1 MNELDN
7 LIQCLHNRR
16 KRLCVAIGDC
26 KKAGVSKERI
36 DALRQDRSDTDRL
49 YNRAKMLKM
58 SPDNSQELKVITDL
72 FKRDLI
78 SDRI

>member
-1 MNELDN
+1 MNEIDN
-7 LIQCLHNRR
+7 LIQCLASRR
-16 KRLCVAIGDC
+16 KRLCMAIGDC
-26 KKAGVSKERI
+26 KKAGVSKDRI

-58 SPDNSQELKVITDL
+58 SPNNSQELRVITDL

-78 SDRI
+78 SDSI